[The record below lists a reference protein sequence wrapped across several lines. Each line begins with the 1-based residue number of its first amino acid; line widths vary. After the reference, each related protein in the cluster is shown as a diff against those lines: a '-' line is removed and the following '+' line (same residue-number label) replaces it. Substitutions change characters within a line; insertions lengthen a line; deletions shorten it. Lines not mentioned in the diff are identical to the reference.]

1 MILSKNSFPQRVT
14 FFKNKIFKSKTFAP
28 ILFLP
33 QLPLSLLSLSSAT
46 ALMILIHNVLV
57 VP

>member
-1 MILSKNSFPQRVT
+1 MILSKNSFPQRET
-14 FFKNKIFKSKTFAP
+14 FSRNKLFKSKTFAP

-33 QLPLSLLSLSSAT
+33 QLPLSLLYFSSAA
-46 ALMILIHNVLV
+46 ALMILILNVLV